1 MRTVQIALSGVSIV
15 FALTG
20 LQPVFAQAQAGA
32 PAAIKIG
39 VVNQDKVLN
48 ECGEGKRLKLELE
61 KLRAGKAATIEA
73 KEKEIKGLQEQALSA
88 QLSLSDEKRDEL
100 ARQLKRKR
108 VEYERI
114 NDDASA
120 EFQEAANRAQ
130 GRLIALFREM
140 IAKYGAE
147 KGYTIIFEKGTIY
160 FATDTVDISEDV
172 LTRFNATYPVPAA
185 ALAPPPKN

>member
-1 MRTVQIALSGVSIV
+1 VKKQHMLSVVSVV
-15 FALTG
+15 FAVCG
-20 LQPVFAQAQAGA
+20 LQPALAQAQAA

-48 ECGEGKRLKLELE
+48 ECEEGKRLKQELE
-61 KLRAGKAATIEA
+61 KLRAGKAASIEA
-73 KEKEIKGLQEQALSA
+73 KEKEIKGLQDQALSA
-88 QLSLSDEKRDEL
+88 QLSLSDEKREEL

-108 VEYERI
+108 VEYERL

-130 GRLIALFREM
+130 GRLIALFRDM

-160 FATDTVDISEDV
+160 YATDAVDITQDV
-172 LTRFNATYPVPAA
+172 LTRFNAAYQVPAA
-185 ALAPPPKN
+185 APPPKN